1 MTDRKAPHEVGY
13 KRPPKHTQWQK
24 GQCGNPKRQHKRAV
38 KGTVELI
45 DQAFAKEIDI
55 VDNGVSRRIYVFEAI
70 LLQICSKELAGHKSA
85 TAVQLLYQDFI
96 ESQSG
101 KREPEFIIE
110 HIPAALQRGGAKS
123 D

>member
-1 MTDRKAPHEVGY
+1 MTDHEAPYEVGY
-13 KRPPKHTQWQK
+13 KRPPKHTQCQK

-45 DQAFAKEIDI
+45 DQAFAEEIDI
-55 VDNGVSRRIYVFEAI
+55 VENGEARRVSVFEAI
-70 LLQICSKELAGHKSA
+70 FLQICSKELAGHKRA
-85 TAVQLLYQDFI
+85 TGVRLLYQDFI
-96 ESQSG
+96 ESQNG

>member
-1 MTDRKAPHEVGY
+1 MRAFLP
-13 KRPPKHTQWQK
+13 RPQSLWNSENAWLTTQSRA
-24 GQCGNPKRQHKRAV
+24 NPKRQNKRAV

-45 DQAFAKEIDI
+45 DQAFAEEIDI

-70 LLQICSKELAGHKSA
+70 LLQICSKELAGHKRA
-85 TAVQLLYQDFI
+85 TAVRLLYQDFI

>member
-1 MTDRKAPHEVGY
+1 MTDREAPYEVGY

-24 GQCGNPKRQHKRAV
+24 GQCGNPKRQHKLAV

-45 DQAFAKEIDI
+45 DQAFAEEIDI
-55 VDNGVSRRIYVFEAI
+55 VENGEARRVSVFEAI
-70 LLQICSKELAGHKSA
+70 LLQICSKELAGHKRA
-85 TAVQLLYQDFI
+85 TAVRLLYQDFI

-110 HIPAALQRGGAKS
+110 RIPAALQRGGAKS

>member
-1 MTDRKAPHEVGY
+1 MIDRKAPYEVGY

-24 GQCGNPKRQHKRAV
+24 CQCGNPKRQHKRAV

-55 VDNGVSRRIYVFEAI
+55 VENGASRRVYVFEAI
-70 LLQICSKELAGHKSA
+70 LLQICSKELVGHKRA
-85 TAVQLLYQDFI
+85 TNVRLLYQDFI
-96 ESQSG
+96 ESHSG

-110 HIPAALQRGGAKS
+110 HISGSAAAWRSEK
-123 D
+123 